1 MTFAHEVGHNLGA
14 EHDEDAGCS
23 SGYIMSESGST
34 KISHR
39 DQEFSTCSFEAIH
52 KTLDDVRRIYGRVRS
67 KCFQHRF
74 QTIDDGEFSSMLML
88 LETIFIFPICIPISI
103 LLMYVVL
110 TTFEE
115 IQSLLCMC
123 TYVMYDPLH

>member
-74 QTIDDGEFSSMLML
+74 QNSFQTFYLPTH
-88 LETIFIFPICIPISI
+88 LETIKVFTLGSTLVQQCRFSFLSNC
-103 LLMYVVL
+103 
-110 TTFEE
+110 
-115 IQSLLCMC
+115 CKN
-123 TYVMYDPLH
+123 

>member
-67 KCFQHRF
+67 KCFQHKF
-74 QTIDDGEFSSMLML
+74 QTIDDAEFSSMFYLYL
-88 LETIFIFPICIPISI
+88 HFSCLKQIIYFLF
-103 LLMYVVL
+103 YYYYY
-110 TTFEE
+110 FF
-115 IQSLLCMC
+115 SLWRLSCRRR
-123 TYVMYDPLH
+123 

>member
-39 DQEFSTCSFEAIH
+39 DQEFSSCSFEAIH

-74 QTIDDGEFSSMLML
+74 QTIDDAEFSSTFYLYFSCVKL
-88 LETIFIFPICIPISI
+88 KYENSFLILSKTIFIF
-103 LLMYVVL
+103 
-110 TTFEE
+110 
-115 IQSLLCMC
+115 
-123 TYVMYDPLH
+123 

>member
-74 QTIDDGEFSSMLML
+74 QTPDDEDFSSKFYNYNYNYKFYLGKR
-88 LETIFIFPICIPISI
+88 I
-103 LLMYVVL
+103 
-110 TTFEE
+110 
-115 IQSLLCMC
+115 
-123 TYVMYDPLH
+123 